1 LDPKNLNYSQILQ
14 DSETGKTI
22 IVSLFNTVIDS
33 IFKSFFNMMFDK
45 ENLVRNMEL
54 FSVKKKTTQTWLFIP
69 ISETI
74 EESNIFE
81 DLASNIFGK
90 LPSLFEKVI
99 GGFDSLITQLVSS
112 DTFKTIASD
121 NNTIKDMTKSLFNSV
136 LEMMLKTVVGTLLTN
151 AIEGKLNVIQKR
163 IVTEQ
168 VPITDENGKTI
179 VQNVQKEVSESVNP
193 YIDSVFKPIL
203 NKLPQ
208 IFELIFGTETK
219 PGAFDKI
226 LNNMDITK
234 VVTENVDLQTE
245 FIKNI
250 FNSTIK
256 MIFETLLPELIK
268 FGISGKLK
276 QTITTT
282 SGMLFWK
289 KTETKTTDSFVEN
302 V

>member
-1 LDPKNLNYSQILQ
+1 
-14 DSETGKTI
+14 
-22 IVSLFNTVIDS
+22 
-33 IFKSFFNMMFDK
+33 MFDK
-45 ENLVRNMEL
+45 ENLVRNIEL

-74 EESNIFE
+74 EESNIFVE
-81 DLASNIFGK
+81 LVSNIFNK
-90 LPSLFEKVI
+90 LPGLFEKVI

-112 DTFKTIASD
+112 DTFKNIASD
-121 NNTIKDMTKSLFNSV
+121 NKTIIDMTKSLFNSV
-136 LEMMLKTVVGTLLTN
+136 LEMMLKTVVSTLLTN

-179 VQNVQKEVSESVNP
+179 VQTVQKEVSESVNP

-226 LNNMDITK
+226 LSNMDIVK
-234 VVTENVDLQTE
+234 LVTENTDL
-245 FIKNI
+245 
-250 FNSTIK
+250 
-256 MIFETLLPELIK
+256 
-268 FGISGKLK
+268 
-276 QTITTT
+276 
-282 SGMLFWK
+282 
-289 KTETKTTDSFVEN
+289 
-302 V
+302 